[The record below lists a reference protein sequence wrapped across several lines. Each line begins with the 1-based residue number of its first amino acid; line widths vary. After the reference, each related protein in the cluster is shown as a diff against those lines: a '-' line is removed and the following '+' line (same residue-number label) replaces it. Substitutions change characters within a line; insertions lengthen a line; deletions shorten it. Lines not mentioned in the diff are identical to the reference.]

1 MTYTVEYNCLAFDP
15 KTLGEKVV
23 RNRYGEFA
31 TSNDA
36 LRYILQVWP
45 EWAKAG
51 RPRGLDPQVVMTSV
65 KREN

>member
-1 MTYTVEYNCLAFDP
+1 MAYTVEYNCLAFDP

-36 LRYILQVWP
+36 IRYIEKVWP
-45 EWAKAG
+45 NWASG
-51 RPRGLDPQVVMTSV
+51 GHPIGLDPQV
-65 KREN
+65 REI